1 LRLVLLAVAGMTV
14 AILLL
19 LLLALGGPGGGGGST
34 APDRAATPASAA
46 AAEPVP
52 RLFSPTSFWNQ
63 PLAAD
68 APLSDQSAALVSE
81 LVAEAGAEHERG
93 NGPWIST
100 HECSTPI
107 YVVPRGQRQVA
118 VHLTH
123 PHADWRAGLAR
134 AFARVPL
141 PPSASPA
148 ECVDRH
154 LTVWQP
160 AVDRLWEFFHL
171 RRPDGEW
178 VADWGGAMKGVSR
191 SQGFYSR
198 ASWPGLAAP
207 NWGATASSLPVAGGV
222 IRIGEL
228 QRGRIGHALA
238 MNVPVARAG
247 VFSWP
252 AQRSDGIGSE
262 ATLPEGARLRLD
274 PSLDL
279 ETLDL
284 PPLTRTI
291 AAAAQ
296 RFGIVVRDQ
305 TGSGNAIAFFGED
318 PRPRRPDPYREP
330 GGLFESS
337 TPADLLADFPWDR
350 LEVLQMTL
358 CSESPCRR

>member
-1 LRLVLLAVAGMTV
+1 MLLGLAGTAA
-14 AILLL
+14 AIALL
-19 LLLALGGPGGGGGST
+19 LLLAFGGSGGGT
-34 APDRAATPASAA
+34 EPAAPDAA
-46 AAEPVP
+46 AAAAGPLP
-52 RLFSPTSFWNQ
+52 RLFSPASFWNR

-68 APLSDQSAALVSE
+68 AALSEQSATLVSE

-107 YVVPRGQRQVA
+107 YVVPGGQRRVA
-118 VHLTH
+118 VHLAH
-123 PHADWRAGLAR
+123 PNADWRAGLAR

-141 PPSASPA
+141 PAAASPA
-148 ECVDRH
+148 DCVDRH

-160 AVDRLWEFFHL
+160 ATDRLWEFFHL
-171 RRPDGEW
+171 RRSAAEW

-198 ASWPGLAAP
+198 ASWPGLSAP

-228 QRGRIGHALA
+228 RRGRIGHALA

-247 VFSWP
+247 AFSWP
-252 AQRSDGIGSE
+252 AQRSDGIGPES
-262 ATLPEGARLRLD
+262 ALPEGARLRLD

-279 ETLDL
+279 EALDL
-284 PPLTRTI
+284 PPLTLAI

-318 PRPRRPDPYREP
+318 PRPRQPDPYRDP

-337 TPADLLADFPWDR
+337 SPADLLADFPWDR
-350 LEVLQMTL
+350 LEVLRMTL
-358 CSESPCRR
+358 CRESPCRR